1 MFSFFGLL
9 HRKVPAFLP
18 QGHQFITVLCTI
30 VRLCVILRG
39 FSSYSMSIRSP
50 YHSPLVV
57 TGLASPGNLSLTGSV
72 FLKFIPSNLAPSP
85 QGQMRVFLPSQVM
98 RMHSSCFLRCPGLVK
113 NGLRDDL
120 RSLFVLEICY
130 IKTGLEVYLTLCN
143 DDFFHEGELNSVDHR
158 VVKTWHPRSSK

>member
-1 MFSFFGLL
+1 MCD
-9 HRKVPAFLP
+9 P
-18 QGHQFITVLCTI
+18 QGVQLVEYVHPFSVSLSVSCDRIGFTREPLTNRF
-30 VRLCVILRG
+30 RLSQI
-39 FSSYSMSIRSP
+39 Y
-50 YHSPLVV
+50 PL
-57 TGLASPGNLSLTGSV
+57 
-72 FLKFIPSNLAPSP
+72 NLAPSP